1 MKANKK
7 YTIVEDDKGMIQML
21 PVVAFAI
28 IMLFA
33 ILYIGT
39 YINGTISS
47 QLVESYGTPASR
59 TSLENE
65 TVNTLGNLTDDYDNI
80 TEIVAIAAI
89 IVVLTV
95 PLMAVVALKR
105 LL

>member
-7 YTIVEDDKGMIQML
+7 AQGFEADDKAMIQML
-21 PVVAFAI
+21 PSVAFAV

-47 QLVESYGTPASR
+47 TLVASYGASP
-59 TSLENE
+59 TALE
-65 TVNTLGNLTDDYDNI
+65 TRSINTMTNLTTDYDDVI
-80 TEIVAIAAI
+80 EIVTVAAI
-89 IVVLTV
+89 IVVLTI

-105 LL
+105 FF

>member
-1 MKANKK
+1 MKSNKSCREIK
-7 YTIVEDDKGMIQML
+7 ADESGMIQML
-21 PVVAFAI
+21 PTVAFAV

-47 QLVESYGTPASR
+47 TLVASYGASP
-59 TSLENE
+59 TSLE
-65 TVNTLGNLTDDYDNI
+65 TRSINTMTNLTGNYDDI
-80 TEIVAIAAI
+80 IEIVTVAAI
-89 IVVLTV
+89 ITVLTI

-105 LL
+105 FF